1 MPRQGRQTDKAQGG
15 EGVLTLCSSSPAG
28 LFMCLCSVLELV
40 VDFAIDSLTIKT
52 MGHQDEEYRVSTTR
66 QVEEKIKSSCSL
78 AQRHMH
84 MDMQDESCDEK
95 PRKTRKN
102 SNYEPSSQRT
112 LASQTWYSWKYSRF

>member
-1 MPRQGRQTDKAQGG
+1 
-15 EGVLTLCSSSPAG
+15 
-28 LFMCLCSVLELV
+28 MCLCSVLELV

-84 MDMQDESCDEK
+84 MDMQDES
-95 PRKTRKN
+95 
-102 SNYEPSSQRT
+102 
-112 LASQTWYSWKYSRF
+112 L